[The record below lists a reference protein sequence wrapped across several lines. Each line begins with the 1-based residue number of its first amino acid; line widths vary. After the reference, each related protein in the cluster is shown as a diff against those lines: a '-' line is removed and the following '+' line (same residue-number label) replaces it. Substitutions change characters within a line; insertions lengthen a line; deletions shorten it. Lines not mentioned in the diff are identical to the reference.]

1 MGMTFRELIDYAK
14 KEEASDVHVTVGTN
28 IALRRFGNLEIME
41 PAPSAEEATE
51 LIFSEL
57 SEEQIAQVKAGE
69 DLDFAL
75 MTKDGTRLRANIY
88 HQRNNIAATYR
99 ILRSK
104 IPTFQEL
111 HVPDAIRK
119 LILEPRGL
127 ILITGPTGSG
137 KTTTLASMIDY
148 VNQKQA
154 KHVMTIEDPI
164 EYVYYHAKSMIHQR
178 EVGRDVDSFA
188 KALRS
193 SLREDPDIIL
203 VGEMRDLETISTAIT
218 AAETGHLVFSTLH
231 TIGAASTIDR
241 IIDVFPTHQQQQT
254 RIQLAMILEGVI
266 SQALIPTADGHGR
279 VAAFEVMLASPAIR
293 SLIREQK
300 NHQIQSTIQTSRAQ
314 GMITLDDY
322 ILDLYKSG
330 TISRDMALVYAQD
343 QVAMKKQM

>member
-1 MGMTFRELIDYAK
+1 MGMTFHELIDYAK

-203 VGEMRDLETISTAIT
+203 GGEMRDYETISAAIT
-218 AAETGHLVFSTLH
+218 AAETGHLVLSTLH
-231 TIGAASTIDR
+231 TTSAAQTIER
-241 IIDVFPTHQQQQT
+241 IIDAYPAHGQSQARTQLANVLRGIVTQQLIPMEDGTGMAMATEILINTDAIANQIRENKTHQIVSSMQGG
-254 RIQLAMILEGVI
+254 A
-266 SQALIPTADGHGR
+266 ALGMHTLNADLKR
-279 VAAFEVMLASPAIR
+279 LV
-293 SLIREQK
+293 REQK
-300 NHQIQSTIQTSRAQ
+300 ITEEMARKYSTNVKDFEMQR
-314 GMITLDDY
+314 
-322 ILDLYKSG
+322 
-330 TISRDMALVYAQD
+330 
-343 QVAMKKQM
+343 

>member
-14 KEEASDVHVTVGTN
+14 KEEASDVHVTVGRP
-28 IALRRFGNLEIME
+28 IALRRFGSLEIME

-203 VGEMRDLETISTAIT
+203 VGEMRDYETISAAIT
-218 AAETGHLVFSTLH
+218 AAETGHLVLSTLH
-231 TIGAASTIDR
+231 TTSAAQTIER
-241 IIDVFPTHQQQQT
+241 IIDAYPAHGQSQARTQLANVLRGIVTQQLIPMEDGTGMAMATEILINTDAIANQIRENKTHQIVSSMQGG
-254 RIQLAMILEGVI
+254 A
-266 SQALIPTADGHGR
+266 ALGMHTLNADLKR
-279 VAAFEVMLASPAIR
+279 LV
-293 SLIREQK
+293 REQK
-300 NHQIQSTIQTSRAQ
+300 ITEEMARKYSTNVKDFEMQR
-314 GMITLDDY
+314 
-322 ILDLYKSG
+322 
-330 TISRDMALVYAQD
+330 
-343 QVAMKKQM
+343 

>member
-1 MGMTFRELIDYAK
+1 MSLIMFSA
-14 KEEASDVHVTVGTN
+14 EIEMAIH
-28 IALRRFGNLEIME
+28 NLEHADAAYEWLFQKE
-41 PAPSAEEATE
+41 PVFHMMKFEMSPKGPKM
-51 LIFSEL
+51 IPVVGEL

-203 VGEMRDLETISTAIT
+203 VGEMRDYETISAAIT
-218 AAETGHLVFSTLH
+218 AAETGHLVLSTLH
-231 TIGAASTIDR
+231 TTSAAQTIER
-241 IIDVFPTHQQQQT
+241 IIDAYPAHGQSQARTQLANVLRGIVTQQLIPMEDGTGMAMATEILINTDAIANQIRENKTHQIVSSMQGG
-254 RIQLAMILEGVI
+254 A
-266 SQALIPTADGHGR
+266 ALGMHTLNADLKR
-279 VAAFEVMLASPAIR
+279 LV
-293 SLIREQK
+293 REQK
-300 NHQIQSTIQTSRAQ
+300 ITEEMARKYSTNVKDFEMQR
-314 GMITLDDY
+314 
-322 ILDLYKSG
+322 
-330 TISRDMALVYAQD
+330 
-343 QVAMKKQM
+343 

>member
-1 MGMTFRELIDYAK
+1 M
-14 KEEASDVHVTVGTN
+14 TVGTN

-203 VGEMRDLETISTAIT
+203 VGEMRDMRQSVRQLRLQKQDI
-218 AAETGHLVFSTLH
+218 LC
-231 TIGAASTIDR
+231 
-241 IIDVFPTHQQQQT
+241 FPHY
-254 RIQLAMILEGVI
+254 IQ
-266 SQALIPTADGHGR
+266 R
-279 VAAFEVMLASPAIR
+279 VRHRRLNVLSMHIRHMDSHRHVR
-293 SLIREQK
+293 SLR
-300 NHQIQSTIQTSRAQ
+300 
-314 GMITLDDY
+314 MY
-322 ILDLYKSG
+322 SG
-330 TISRDMALVYAQD
+330 VS
-343 QVAMKKQM
+343 